1 MDRPSPEIV
10 GCPFCAARNFAID
23 DVCAEC
29 GKPLEIVILPRPTV
43 RHVGLVSVMVVIAV
57 VAVCLAPVRYAPGL
71 SMVLAMFLVPG
82 ALRGVL
88 VLERRRLDGG
98 ATDGVEVLAVFVKSF
113 FVCFAIALSGWI
125 AFVVICFP
133 IGLATMDMGWGS
145 GMFVALGAGAIAA
158 LLTLY
163 YVGKNLWPEKD

>member
-1 MDRPSPEIV
+1 MNRPSPEIV
-10 GCPFCAARNFAID
+10 GCPSCGVKNFAID

-29 GKPLEIVILPRPTV
+29 GKSLEIVILPRPTV
-43 RHVGLVSVMVVIAV
+43 RHVGLGSVMVVIAV
-57 VAVCLAPVRYAPGL
+57 LAVCLAPVRYAPGL

-88 VLERRRLDGG
+88 VLERRRLDGR
-98 ATDGVEVLAVFVKSF
+98 ASDGVEVLAVLLRSF

-125 AFVVICFP
+125 AFVVFCFP

-145 GMFVALGAGAIAA
+145 GFFVALCAGAIAG
-158 LLTLY
+158 LLTLC
-163 YVGKNLWPEKD
+163 YVGKKLWPEKD